1 MLIQKT
7 HRLAGM
13 TLHFRFILMCCI
25 TLFYAYTPVF
35 ASTDS
40 HYFSNYF
47 TQSAESISGLPSSD
61 NPHTFHLRMDIS
73 RIQLFTQNLD
83 ILKTTAYFPDT
94 VLVYATSQNPRRYSY
109 FYSQNGE
116 RLISF
121 IKSYENE
128 EWINLSYE
136 TCTYDANGN
145 RLTSTWQIWQN
156 SAWTNSSKFTYT
168 YTTNNKIATQ
178 TRQLWTASG
187 WTNDEKVTNTYD
199 IFGNRVAYK
208 LEKWL
213 DNNWSNNVYELYTY
227 DDQNNMVNGV
237 RQVWN
242 AVYWLNDQRYIYTY
256 NDLGQLLNAEIQ
268 NWSDDEWVN
277 FYSESYTYSENRLSS
292 YTGMI
297 WVGANWTNSE
307 KYTYTYNAP
316 GFLTEAVGEEWSNGQ
331 WTNDIRSQFSH
342 NSFGGVQ
349 SGLYQIWGAGQWH
362 NEHLTDYSYDNS
374 GNTTELNLFYWDGN
388 TWVQN
393 ADGLLQLLF
402 SQSISSMYF
411 TGYRA
416 YASYISTLVDLP
428 EKTREI
434 EISVMP
440 NPVNNHFTIK
450 LGMLQEQ
457 ILIHLHAIDGKII
470 SKLYE
475 GDAALM
481 PNQFDVKKLD
491 LPEGVYLLSI
501 NSIKKTYYKKLV
513 IK

>member
-1 MLIQKT
+1 MRSKY
-7 HRLAGM
+7 
-13 TLHFRFILMCCI
+13 ILMCCI
-25 TLFYAYTPVF
+25 TLFYAYISVNASDNKYYF
-35 ASTDS
+35 AD
-40 HYFSNYF
+40 HF
-47 TQSAESISGLPSSD
+47 TQAAESFSLLPSSD
-61 NPHTFHLRMDIS
+61 NQYNFHLRMDIS
-73 RIQLFTQNLD
+73 RIQQLTQILD
-83 ILKTTAYFPDT
+83 IQKTTAYFPDT
-94 VLVYATSQNPRRYSY
+94 VLLYATSQNPKRYSY

-121 IKSYENE
+121 IKSFENE

-145 RLTSTWQIWQN
+145 RLSSTWQIWQN
-156 SAWTNSSKFTYT
+156 NAWTNSSKITYT
-168 YTTNNKIATQ
+168 YTSNNNIASQ
-178 TRQLWTASG
+178 TKQIWTTSG

-213 DNNWSNNVYELYTY
+213 DNNWTNNVYELYTY

-242 AVYWLNDQRYIYTY
+242 AVYWLNDQQYNYTY

-268 NWSDDEWVN
+268 NWFDDEWVN
-277 FYSESYTYSENRLSS
+277 FYSETYAYAENRLSS
-292 YTGMI
+292 YTGMF
-297 WVGANWTNSE
+297 WMDSNWTNSE
-307 KYTYTYNAP
+307 KYTYYYNAP
-316 GFLTEAVGEEWSNGQ
+316 GFLTEALGEEWSDGQ
-331 WTNDIRSQFSH
+331 WSNDIRSQFSH

-349 SGLYQIWGAGQWH
+349 SGLYQTWGAGQWY
-362 NEHLTDYSYDNS
+362 NEHLTDYSYDSS
-374 GNTTELNLFYWDGN
+374 GNTIELNLYYWNGD

-402 SQSISSMYF
+402 SQSIKSMYF

-428 EKTREI
+428 ESTRDFG
-434 EISVMP
+434 ISVMP
-440 NPVNNHFTIK
+440 NPVNDHFTIK
-450 LGMLQEQ
+450 FEMPQEQ
-457 ILIHLHAIDGKII
+457 ILVNLYALDGKII
-470 SKLYE
+470 STLFE
-475 GDAALM
+475 GDAAML
-481 PNQFDVKKLD
+481 PSQFVVKKFD

-501 NSIKKTYYKKLV
+501 KSNKKTYHKKLV